1 VEAVPVH
8 QIGEVEDIDEANES
22 KLKSLEIGTTDDLLA
37 RAATPAGRAE
47 LAAAIGVD
55 AGEILVWANCADL
68 MRIDGVGMQF
78 ADLLEAAGVDT
89 IPELAQR
96 NPANLHTRLV
106 AVNAEGNLTG
116 RAPTSAEVEAWIVQ
130 AKALPRILVYGG
142 GDASAGSGGPAPAP
156 APAPAA
162 PERAAPEP
170 APAAPEP
177 APVAPAPPVT
187 PASAPA
193 AVDDAASSTAAAAED
208 VASTVSKHASAAADT
223 AADTAS
229 DVASDAGATTGD
241 ASTTAHGM
249 MSRSDGLAQGRSW
262 LQKLAERFRGK

>member
-1 VEAVPVH
+1 VH

-78 ADLLEAAGVDT
+78 ADLLEAAGIDT

-116 RAPTSAEVEAWIVQ
+116 RAPTSDEVEAWIVQ

-156 APAPAA
+156 AP
-162 PERAAPEP
+162 
-170 APAAPEP
+170 EP
-177 APVAPAPPVT
+177 APVAPAAAPPVA

-193 AVDDAASSTAAAAED
+193 AADDAASSAAAAAED
-208 VASTVSKHASAAADT
+208 VASTVSEHADT

-229 DVASDAGATTGD
+229 DVASHAGASTGD

-262 LQKLAERFRGK
+262 LQKLTERFRGK